1 MGLSVLVA
9 ALVATVILGLWF
21 PYPFRELSGGQHLFW
36 IMVGVDV
43 VCGPILTALLFNPTK
58 SRRELTLDLSLVAFL
73 QLVAMLYGL
82 YSISLARPVVLAFEA
97 DRLVAVSA
105 AEIDPGDLAQALPP
119 FRALSW
125 TGPILLGARSPNEDE
140 MLKSLDMSMQGLGPS
155 ARPGWWQSYEKSQPF
170 VRQRM
175 KKLEHLRAGL
185 SPSGQAAVDAAVKK
199 TGIPIDR
206 LYYLPVVS
214 KTSLDGW
221 IALLDEQ
228 GMVMDYAP
236 VGGFD

>member
-1 MGLSVLVA
+1 MS
-9 ALVATVILGLWF
+9 ALVALGAAAVVLGLWF
-21 PYPFRELSGGQHLFW
+21 PYPFRTLSGGQHLFW
-36 IMVGVDV
+36 VMVGVDV
-43 VCGPILTALLFNPTK
+43 VCGPLLTALLFSPAK
-58 SRRELTLDLSLVAFL
+58 SRRELTLDLSLIAL
-73 QLVAMLYGL
+73 TQLVALLYGL

-97 DRLVAVSA
+97 DRLIAVSA
-105 AEIDPGDLAQALPP
+105 AQIDSSDLAQALPP

-125 TGPILLGARSPNEDE
+125 KGPILLGTRSPKDADE
-140 MLKSLDMSMQGLGPS
+140 VLKSLDMSMQGLGPS